1 MDWKIRRKDVE
12 MECQLRLM
20 RNRFARNAK
29 RCLVTIKFLPIL
41 LLWTCLGLSAHAS
54 PETIWSIGVKDNSG
68 REFALFGNYGE
79 YASHFPSN
87 YTYYIGKSIASDWPY
102 IQPGPVDS
110 WAGNVAHSLSIAFP
124 LESVPAGECTLV
136 LDIVSAQGQA
146 PPTLKISINGAPML
160 LKLPPGPG
168 DIVLSDEKAAH
179 PQSFRLQ
186 FNPKFL
192 KAGSNRITITT
203 ISGSW
208 VLYDALHLE
217 TDPDVKPLFLSNA
230 SLLSDFFF
238 LRRQGKLMQVVT
250 LNVYNDDT
258 PGTGEA
264 VISYNG
270 TTERQ
275 SVALGVGD
283 NSLALAINPVKAPTP
298 VTVHLLFR
306 DHDVTV
312 KGEAKPQ
319 RKWTVCIVPSVHI
332 DVGYTEL
339 QSVVRQRH
347 DENLDNVIKIC
358 EADPNFRW
366 NIEGSWVVQNYL
378 ADRPASQRK
387 KLIKLLQ
394 EGRIELTAGYFNM
407 LTGLMSNEEMNRY
420 AYVSAYYHRKYGFP
434 LVSAD
439 LTDVPSANMGLEMAL
454 AGSGI
459 RFFAEG
465 VNQTRA
471 LTLANSNIHTP
482 FYWEGAD
489 GSRLLCWLSNG
500 YGQSIWMDQNTN
512 ASQSET
518 EDWIRSI
525 VNGYNNENYPYNLI
539 YVYGAMYENSII
551 DLNYGKLAEKWDAHW
566 AYPKLELVTESQ
578 FFRQAEKEYGNHFPV
593 VRGSF
598 GSFWEDGAGSTA
610 LETTMNRNSQRRITQ
625 AQTLWS
631 LANLLGNR
639 TAYPVSKFDSDWQQI
654 FLYDEHTWGAAG
666 SISDPDSS
674 MTKTQWAVKKQYAF
688 TAMKE
693 TNTLLAEGLSAY
705 IKSVPARPGDIVVCN
720 THSWEQSG
728 LTPVPEGL
736 PNTIHIVDSNGK
748 TVPTQ
753 KIQGVEYFYAENVPG
768 LGYRTYRLQ
777 NGRTKTSVTEV
788 QSQVMENR
796 FYRIR
801 LSPKRGIDSVI
812 DRETG
817 KNLVD
822 STAPYFLGQVIY
834 ASGADGTRL
843 INSDLT
849 QPVPPVRI
857 NNDGNPLEAPA
868 QTILVTPEKILSI
881 SPVHKG
887 ALFSYVTIT
896 SEIQGVAQITTDV
909 RLYNRIKRIEFDI
922 NMMKT
927 PIRLKE
933 AMYVAFPFQVRKPHV
948 IMDTTEAI
956 IDPVRDMIKGSCN
969 DWYSIRDWVSEG
981 SARGEDIVWS
991 SPDAPLITLSDIN
1004 RGEWYARPHITNGY
1018 VFSYVMNNYW
1028 FTNYKA
1034 DQGGAFRF
1042 RYAITSSAHKISAL
1056 RCEQFANAFPG
1067 ELPDGISQGVS
1078 KEDRIPVRLQG
1089 GNVSMVTMKKAQDG
1103 YGYILRIRNLAD
1115 KATQAH
1121 LFISQT
1127 RMRHA
1132 ELDNLIEEK
1141 IKPLTVKS
1149 GGITID
1155 LKPMATATVRIYP

>member
-1 MDWKIRRKDVE
+1 ME
-12 MECQLRLM
+12 MEDQWSLKRHRL
-20 RNRFARNAK
+20 ARNAK
-29 RCLVTIKFLPIL
+29 RCLGIMKFLPIL
-41 LLWTCLGLSAHAS
+41 LLWTCSVLSAHAS
-54 PETIWSIGVKDNSG
+54 PETLWSIGVKNNSG
-68 REFALFGNYGE
+68 REFALFGNYDE

-87 YTYYIGKSIASDWPY
+87 FTYQIGKSVASDWPY
-102 IQPGPVDS
+102 IQPGPMDA
-110 WAGNVAHSLSIAFP
+110 WAGSVAHSLSIAFS
-124 LESVPAGECTLV
+124 LESVPKGECTLE
-136 LDIVSAQGQA
+136 LDVVSAQGQA
-146 PPTLKISINGAPML
+146 PPTLKISINDAPML

-186 FNPKFL
+186 FNPKLL

-208 VLYDALHLE
+208 LLYDALHLE
-217 TDPDVKPLFLSNA
+217 TDPAVKPLFLSNA
-230 SLLSDFFF
+230 SLLSDYFF

-250 LNVYNDDT
+250 LNVFNDDT

-264 VISYNG
+264 VISCNG
-270 TTERQ
+270 KTERQ
-275 SVALGVGD
+275 SVTLGVGD
-283 NSLALAINPVKAPTP
+283 NSLALAIDPVKTPTP
-298 VTVHLLFR
+298 VTVHLSYR
-306 DHDVTV
+306 DHDITV
-312 KGEAKPQ
+312 KGVAKPQ
-319 RKWTVCIVPSVHI
+319 RKWTICIVPSVHI
-332 DVGYTEL
+332 DVGYTDL

-347 DENLDNVIKIC
+347 DENLDNVIRIC
-358 EADPNFRW
+358 ESDPNFRW

-378 ADRPASQRK
+378 ADRPASQGE

-420 AYVSAYYHRKYGFP
+420 AYVSAYYHKKYRFP
-434 LVSAD
+434 LISAD

-454 AGSGI
+454 AGGGI

-471 LTLANSNIHTP
+471 LTLANSDIHTP

-512 ASQSET
+512 ASQSEI

-525 VNGYNNENYPYNLI
+525 VNGYNHENYPYNLI
-539 YVYGAMYENSII
+539 YVYGAMFENSII
-551 DLNYGKLAEKWDAHW
+551 DLNYGKLAERWDAHW
-566 AYPKLELVTESQ
+566 AYPRLEFMTESQ
-578 FFRQAEKEYGNHFPV
+578 FFRQAEKEYGDHFPV

-639 TAYPVSKFDSDWQQI
+639 TAYPVSEFDSDWQQI

-666 SISDPDSS
+666 SVYDPDSS
-674 MTKTQWAVKKQYAF
+674 MTKSQWAVKKQYAF

-693 TNTLLAEGLSAY
+693 TNRLLAEGLSAY
-705 IKSVPARPGDIVVCN
+705 IKSVPAHPGDIVVCN

-728 LTPVPEGL
+728 LTPAPQGL
-736 PNTIHIVDSNGK
+736 PNTVHIVDSNGK
-748 TVPTQ
+748 IVPTQ
-753 KIQGVEYFYAENVPG
+753 KIGGVECFYAENVPG

-777 NGRTKTSVTEV
+777 NGRAQNSVTVV

-796 FYRIR
+796 FYRI
-801 LSPKRGIDSVI
+801 SFSKKRGIDSVI
-812 DRETG
+812 DRETD

-822 STAPYFLGQVIY
+822 TVAPYSLGQVIY
-834 ASGADGTRL
+834 ASGGDGTRL
-843 INSDLT
+843 INSDRSL
-849 QPVPPVRI
+849 PVPPVRI
-857 NNDGNPLEAPA
+857 NNDDNPLDAPA
-868 QTILVTPEKILSI
+868 QTILVTPAKILSL
-881 SPVHKG
+881 SPVHRG

-896 SEIQGVAQITTDV
+896 SEIQGVAQITTEV
-909 RLYNRIKRIEFDI
+909 RLYHRIKRIEFDI
-922 NMMKT
+922 HVRKT

-933 AMYVAFPFQVRKPHV
+933 AMYVAFPFQVRQPHV
-948 IMDTTEAI
+948 RMDTTEAI
-956 IDPVRDMIKGSCN
+956 INPLHDMIQGSCN
-969 DWYSIRDWVSEG
+969 DWYAIRDWVSEG
-981 SARGEDIVWS
+981 SAGGEDIVWS

-1018 VFSYVMNNYW
+1018 IFSYVMNNYW

-1034 DQGGAFRF
+1034 DQGGDFRF
-1042 RYAITSSAHKISAL
+1042 RYAITSSAHPISAL

-1067 ELPDGISQGVS
+1067 QLPDGISQGVS
-1078 KEDRIPVRLQG
+1078 KGGRIPVKLQG
-1089 GNVSMVTMKKAQDG
+1089 ANVSMVTVKKAQDG
-1103 YGYILRIRNLAD
+1103 HGYILRIRNLAD
-1115 KATQAH
+1115 KGVQAH
-1121 LFISQT
+1121 VILSRT
-1127 RMRHA
+1127 GARHA

-1141 IKPLTVKS
+1141 IQPLQIKF
-1149 GGITID
+1149 GEITID
-1155 LKPMATATVRIYP
+1155 MKPMATATVRIYP